1 MTLEREVGKEKREKA
16 PSHRFS
22 RPYKPAYKSSNEQKD
37 TGKLV
42 ERAIEEDKKKY
53 GEEEYERRVRDKI
66 KGDLLR
72 AEKLRLEELEKGK
85 RRIERIERR
94 EAEGKDPSKM
104 STDEEDDGV
113 DNTILVVNPPATP
126 DPRNARFGQPLSTD
140 YRLRDAQR
148 DFEASGEKR
157 TVMWRPGSSPVK
169 SGGDE
174 GGEGGEGGRG

>member
-1 MTLEREVGKEKREKA
+1 MTLEREIGKEKGEKA

-22 RPYKPAYKSSNEQKD
+22 RPYKPAYKSRDEKKD
-37 TGKLV
+37 TGRLV

-53 GEEEYERRVRDKI
+53 GAEEYERRVKEKI
-66 KGDLLR
+66 GEDLKR
-72 AEKLRLEELEKGK
+72 AERLRLEEIEKGK
-85 RRIERIERR
+85 RRVERMERR
-94 EAEGKDPSKM
+94 EAEGKDPMKM

-113 DNTILVVNPPATP
+113 DNTVLVINPPTSP
-126 DPRNARFGQPLSTD
+126 DPRNARFGMPLSTD
-140 YRLRDAQR
+140 YRLKDAQR